1 MKIDGVFSGG
11 GIKGFA
17 LIGAVKS
24 IEERG
29 FTFERVAGTSAGSII
44 SAFIAAGYSSDEML
58 QIMNETEFA
67 ELLDPSLQLIPGPV
81 GKWLS
86 IYFQLGLYKGKA
98 LEKWLNTKL
107 NNRGIY
113 TFKDLPKDSLRVVAS
128 NLSTGRMLILPD
140 DLEKYGRSPSDF
152 SVARAIRM
160 SCAIPYFFQPVKLK
174 TDKTIDYIVDGGV
187 LSSFP
192 MWLFDSDNVKKIRPV
207 LGIKLNYSYTQQE
220 RNTIKNAI
228 QMFGALFETM
238 KEAHDA
244 RYVSRKHEKNI
255 IFIPIEDILTTQFAI
270 TEEQK
275 NTLVKQGY
283 DQAEQFFKKWSY

>member
-1 MKIDGVFSGG
+1 
-11 GIKGFA
+11 
-17 LIGAVKS
+17 
-24 IEERG
+24 
-29 FTFERVAGTSAGSII
+29 
-44 SAFIAAGYSSDEML
+44 
-58 QIMNETEFA
+58 
-67 ELLDPSLQLIPGPV
+67 
-81 GKWLS
+81 
-86 IYFQLGLYKGKA
+86 
-98 LEKWLNTKL
+98 
-107 NNRGIY
+107 
-113 TFKDLPKDSLRVVAS
+113 
-128 NLSTGRMLILPD
+128 
-140 DLEKYGRSPSDF
+140 
-152 SVARAIRM
+152 
-160 SCAIPYFFQPVKLK
+160 
-174 TDKTIDYIVDGGV
+174 
-187 LSSFP
+187 